1 MFCISKRKHSTL
13 LHVTTIVFVFALT
26 TVALMNGTSPV
37 YAADISTNA
46 YISVSSNPIGIN
58 QTLKVIVWLVPSI
71 PTSAVY
77 HNYTVTFTKPDRVLV
92 TIGPFDSEPGG
103 FGTFNFTP
111 DQNGTWHYKFSY
123 SGGDIVSG
131 NTYSVS
137 TSPTSNLIVQT
148 VPVPGLQPSYLPNSG
163 EFSYWERPIN
173 AWNLDWYSF
182 GGDWPQSGYNAS
194 MTYFN
199 PYSTTPNSA
208 HILWTQQ
215 TSVGGLVGGEYADA
229 SYSGG
234 SSVTMIEAGLAY
246 YLASDGMHC
255 IDVHTGKQL
264 WVQPSTSPTVG
275 VPIQKYS
282 NITGSSY
289 EAGLLQVDDNF
300 TIYDPFTGVAT
311 VTIPKALPGI
321 YAAPYFYSY
330 ANGRLITW
338 QPNFTTSS
346 STSFENLIVS
356 NVTCNYNFS
365 YIWHNIGV
373 AINPWPK
380 QSAAI
385 DLTTGNTMWNM
396 TIPADESPLGA
407 VSIGEGKIFATGE
420 GMVFRAYDINTGKLI
435 WTSEQAQYPWGAFWS
450 NYSAYAYGNLYGLS
464 YDGHIYCFDA
474 ETGKI
479 NWSFYSGNSTVET
492 PSSKW
497 AFVANPVVAD
507 NKIYASTGYYTSSG
521 SLPLGNKLYCINA
534 TTGKEIWEIY
544 FAGGSKVVADSELL
558 ATNEYD
564 GLLYCFGP
572 GPTSVQVSV
581 SPTIQSNGT
590 NVVIQGYVL
599 DQSPAQPNT
608 PCISNQDMSGY
619 MQFLHMQQ
627 PCPLTIRGV
636 PVELR
641 AITSSGSVIEIV
653 KSTPPSD
660 LYGHFSY
667 LWNPPNPGNY
677 TIVARY
683 LGDDSYFPSYAA
695 TGLLVEQASPMASP
709 TSSPTIAYSDT
720 LVFAAVIVAIAAVLV
735 SIIIGIYSIYDH
747 RKLHK

>member
-1 MFCISKRKHSTL
+1 
-13 LHVTTIVFVFALT
+13 V
-26 TVALMNGTSPV
+26 
-37 YAADISTNA
+37 DISTNA
-46 YISVSSNPIGIN
+46 YISVSPNPIGIN
-58 QTLKVIVWLVPSI
+58 QTLNVIVWLVPFI
-71 PTSAVY
+71 PANAVY
-77 HNYTVTFTKPDRVLV
+77 HNYTVTFTKPDGTIV

-103 FGTFNFTP
+103 LGTFNFTP
-111 DQNGTWHYKFSY
+111 DQNGTWHYHFSY
-123 SGGDIVSG
+123 SGGDIVGG
-131 NTYSVS
+131 NIYSVS
-137 TSPTSNLIVQT
+137 TSPTSTLTVQT
-148 VPVPGLQPSYLPNSG
+148 APIPGLQPSYLPNSG
-163 EFSYWERPIN
+163 EFSNWGRPIN

-194 MTYFN
+194 KTYFN
-199 PYSTTPNSA
+199 PYSTTSNSA

-215 TSVGGLVGGEYADA
+215 TEVGGLIGGAYSSA
-229 SYSGG
+229 SYSGD
-234 SSVTMIEAGLAY
+234 SSIIMVEAGLAY
-246 YLASDGMHC
+246 YKASNGMHC

-264 WVQPSTSPTVG
+264 WVQPGISPTVG
-275 VPIQKYS
+275 VPIQQYS
-282 NITGSSY
+282 NITGFSY
-289 EAGLLQVDDNF
+289 EAELLQVGDNF
-300 TIYDPFTGVAT
+300 TIYDPFTGVT
-311 VTIPKALPGI
+311 TSTIYGALPSI

-338 QPNFTTSS
+338 QPNFTATSN
-346 STSFENLIVS
+346 TSFENLIVS

-365 YIWHNIGV
+365 YVWSNVGV

-380 QSAAI
+380 QSAAV
-385 DLTTGNTMWNM
+385 DLKTGSTLWNM

-407 VSIGEGKIFATGE
+407 VSIGDGKIFVAGE
-420 GMVFRAYDINTGKLI
+420 GMVFRAYDIKTGKVLWI
-435 WTSEQAQYPWGAFWS
+435 SEPAQYPWGVFWS

-474 ETGKI
+474 DTGKI
-479 NWSFYSGNSTVET
+479 EWSFYSGNSTVET

-497 AFVANPVVAD
+497 AFAANPVVAD
-507 NKIYASTGYYTSSG
+507 EKIYASTGYYTSSG

-534 TTGKEIWEIY
+534 TTGKEIWDIY
-544 FAGGSKVVADSELL
+544 FAGGSKVVADSQLL

-590 NVVIQGYVL
+590 SVLIQGYVL

-627 PCPLTIRGV
+627 PCPLNIRGV

-641 AITSSGSVIEIV
+641 AITASGSIIEIT
-653 KSTPPSD
+653 KSTPPTD

-667 LWNPPNPGNY
+667 LWTPPGPGNY

-683 LGDDSYFPSYAA
+683 LGDDSYFPSYAG
-695 TGLLVEQASPMASP
+695 TGLLVEPASPMASS
-709 TSSPTIAYSDT
+709 TSSPTFDYIYK
-720 LVFAAVIVAIAAVLV
+720 LIFAAIIVAIGALIV
-735 SIIIGIYSIYDH
+735 SIIIGIYSIYDR